1 MDFLVL
7 QKYIITKFY
16 WHTFWT
22 KLIAIRCYISILFC
36 FVYFVYFA
44 LGISFRISYI
54 FVIVAVEFV
63 YLLSY
68 LTEFSSFLSVSSM
81 RNQF

>member
-36 FVYFVYFA
+36 FVYFV

-68 LTEFSSFLSVSSM
+68 FTEFSSFLSVASM